1 MARKRQWTGDEMGP
15 DMVADLMRKLLI
27 EALLLSGP
35 VLLLVA
41 AVSFVI
47 SVAQT
52 LTSIQ
57 DQTIA
62 TVPRLLVTTVALLLG
77 TEWMLRQLVSY
88 TLDLFSNFQP
98 YLGAR

>member
-1 MARKRQWTGDEMGP
+1 
-15 DMVADLMRKLLI
+15 MVAELMRRLLI

-41 AVSFVI
+41 AVSFAI
-47 SVAQT
+47 SMMQT

-62 TVPRLLVTTVALLLG
+62 TVPRLLVTTVALLAG
-77 TEWMLRQLVSY
+77 TQWLLHHLVSY
-88 TLDLFSNFQP
+88 TLGLFSNFHP
-98 YLGAR
+98 YIGVQ

>member
-1 MARKRQWTGDEMGP
+1 MSP
-15 DMVADLMRKLLI
+15 DMVADLMRKLLM
-27 EALLLSGP
+27 EALLLSAP

-62 TVPRLLVTTVALLLG
+62 TVPRLLVTTVALLAG
-77 TEWMLRQLVSY
+77 TPWLLHHLVSY
-88 TLDLFSNFQP
+88 TLGLFSNFHP
-98 YLGAR
+98 YIGAR

>member
-1 MARKRQWTGDEMGP
+1 
-15 DMVADLMRKLLI
+15 MVADLMRRVLI
-27 EALLLSGP
+27 EAMLLSGP

-41 AVSFVI
+41 AVSLVI

-62 TVPRLLVTTVALLLG
+62 TVPRLLVTTAALLVG
-77 TEWMLRQLVSY
+77 TEWMLHQLVSY
-88 TLDLFSNFQP
+88 TLELFSNFQP
-98 YLGAR
+98 YIGAR